1 MLELDPTNKIQHM
14 QALVSP
20 FYPVPSRAAENQE
33 TVIPSSLALD
43 SFYPQSLETLSKGD
57 QADKHMNHPQQN
69 DQMETNKL

>member
-1 MLELDPTNKIQHM
+1 M

-33 TVIPSSLALD
+33 TVIPSSLTLD